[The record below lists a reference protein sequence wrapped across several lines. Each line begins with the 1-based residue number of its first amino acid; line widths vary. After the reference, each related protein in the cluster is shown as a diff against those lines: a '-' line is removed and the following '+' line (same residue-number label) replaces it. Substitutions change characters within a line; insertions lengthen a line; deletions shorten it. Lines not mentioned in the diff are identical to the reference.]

1 MKTVENRR
9 MCPNCRAFITVKDRV
24 CPYCSA
30 QLGPRAVDIRATQVA
45 ASLLPRANLTSI
57 IVLLI
62 NATFYLLE
70 LVVSRQWGE
79 APLGTLDPRAA
90 ILLGAEAP
98 YYVHGGQW
106 WRLLTAGFLHGGLWH
121 VAVNSWS
128 LFILVTEVEQFYGTS
143 RFIVAYILSTFTG
156 FLFAYY
162 FAASAMSWALGA
174 SAAAFGLFGIMLAM
188 GVLHRSDPL
197 AQAVRAHYSQWLI
210 IGLVMSFM
218 PGVSLSAH
226 LGGLAGGFL
235 VGIVAGLPGLP
246 NTPRE
251 NLWRVLAAVAITV
264 TLYAF
269 WQDYLS
275 FHALS
280 RLMRNT

>member
-1 MKTVENRR
+1 M
-9 MCPNCRAFITVKDRV
+9 RA
-24 CPYCSA
+24 SE
-30 QLGPRAVDIRATQVA
+30 VA
-45 ASLLPRANLTSI
+45 ASLLPRANLTSL
-57 IVLLI
+57 IVLII
-62 NATFYLLE
+62 NVTFYIVE
-70 LVVSRQWGE
+70 LVVSRQLGN
-79 APLGTLDPRAA
+79 APFGDLDPRAA

-98 YYVHGGQW
+98 QFVHGGQW
-106 WRLLTAGFLHGGLWH
+106 WRLFTAGFLHGGLWH
-121 VAVNSWS
+121 IAVNSWS

-143 RFIVAYILSTFTG
+143 RFIVAYVLSTFTG

-162 FAASAMSWALGA
+162 FASSPMSWALGA

-188 GVLHRSDPL
+188 GFRHRSDPL

-226 LGGLAGGFL
+226 VGGLAGGFL
-235 VGIVAGLPGLP
+235 VGMVGGLPGLP

-251 NLWRVLAAVAITV
+251 NLWRVLAGVAIAIV
-264 TLYAF
+264 AYAF
-269 WQDYLS
+269 WLDYLS